1 MTAGALT
8 QASSLAT
15 SETEHSGLTL
25 ANYWACFKG
34 IVWREV
40 LRFLHQTERFF
51 SALVRPL
58 VWLFIFAAGFRQT
71 LGVSIIPPYE
81 TYVLYEE
88 YVTPG
93 LVGMILLFNA
103 MQSSLSMV
111 YDRETGTM
119 RTLLVSP
126 FPRSFLLLSKLLGGV
141 AVALL
146 QVLAFLAVAYFW
158 NIQPPPVTELKLFT
172 AFEMP
177 DFLPQI
183 VGNITEPIV
192 YPFFHVPAVL
202 QPVMGYITIIPALV
216 VAGLMLGSLALFMS
230 SIIKQL
236 ENFAGVM
243 NFVIFPMFFASSA
256 LYPLWR
262 IRESS
267 PLLHEICRFNPFS
280 YCIELIR
287 FGFYGYV
294 DVISLAIV
302 TACAVFFLAAAV
314 YAYNPSKGLIGRRGG
329 PGGGA

>member
-1 MTAGALT
+1 MSADVTVTSLPTSAIDRATAKPHGF
-8 QASSLAT
+8 
-15 SETEHSGLTL
+15 GG
-25 ANYWACFKG
+25 YWACFRG

-40 LRFLHQTERFF
+40 LRFLHQRERFF

-58 VWLFIFAAGFRQT
+58 IWLFIFAAGFRQA

-81 TYVLYEE
+81 TYVLYET

-111 YDRETGTM
+111 YDRETGAM

-141 AVALL
+141 AVAVLQAYTFLL
-146 QVLAFLAVAYFW
+146 VARLWSSWDWELSEADTWGTRLVENIQMVPENFSTIAAEFW
-158 NIQPPPVTELKLFT
+158 NVSPT
-172 AFEMP
+172 A
-177 DFLPQI
+177 
-183 VGNITEPIV
+183 VSYV
-192 YPFFHVPAVL
+192 AVL
-202 QPVMGYITIIPALV
+202 PTLILG
-216 VAGLMLGSLALFMS
+216 GLMLGALALFMS
-230 SIIKQL
+230 SVIRQL

-262 IRESS
+262 IGESS
-267 PLLHEICRFNPFS
+267 PVLYEICRLNPFT
-280 YCIELIR
+280 YVVELIR
-287 FGFYGYV
+287 FALHGQQINHTALAVVVGCTVLFL
-294 DVISLAIV
+294 SLAI
-302 TACAVFFLAAAV
+302 

-329 PGGGA
+329 PKTG